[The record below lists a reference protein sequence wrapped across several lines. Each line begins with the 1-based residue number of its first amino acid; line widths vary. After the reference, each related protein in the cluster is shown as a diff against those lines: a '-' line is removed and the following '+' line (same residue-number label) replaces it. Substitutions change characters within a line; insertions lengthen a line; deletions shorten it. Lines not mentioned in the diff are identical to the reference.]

1 MYKKNIKKFGIIMF
15 LPFILNIA
23 FAYNSVK
30 AYYEPPIS
38 RISGNNRYGTAAR
51 VATINW
57 TTSDN
62 VVLVSGEG
70 YADAVSASS
79 LAKKLDA
86 PILLT
91 SSNALSPEA
100 EDALNILR
108 AKNVYV
114 IGGNASIS
122 QSIRDGL
129 KSKYT
134 LTELGGQNRYETNV
148 AVAKELITLGV
159 SASNVI
165 VVGGQG
171 FADAL
176 SVAPV
181 AAAKGQI
188 LLLANNDQDS
198 VQSVINFAKNNN
210 SKVTIVGTSNV
221 ISDAI
226 KSAFGSDA
234 VRVDGGSNRFDTN
247 LAVLKAFKS
256 NLKND
261 NLYVAN
267 ASAAIPDNLYADA
280 LVASALAGKYSA
292 PLVLVDKDGT
302 DATNNAMY
310 YIRYTVSKNTHA
322 QIIGGT
328 GVISDSI
335 YDSIELIVTPVYIH
349 QN

>member
-1 MYKKNIKKFGIIMF
+1 MYKKSIKKLGIVMF
-15 LPFILNIA
+15 LSFILNIA
-23 FAYNSVK
+23 FTYNSVK
-30 AYYEPPIS
+30 AYYEPTIS
-38 RISGNNRYGTAAR
+38 RISGDNRYATAAK
-51 VATINW
+51 VAVTNW

-62 VVLVSGEG
+62 VVLVSGEE

-91 SSNALSPEA
+91 TSNTLSQEA
-100 EDALNILR
+100 KDALNILNT
-108 AKNVYV
+108 KNVYV

-122 QSIRDGL
+122 QNIRNNL

-148 AVAKELITLGV
+148 AVAKKLVKLGV

-176 SVAPV
+176 SVAPI

-188 LLLANNDQDS
+188 LLLANNDQNS
-198 VQSVINFAKNNN
+198 VQSSINFAKINC
-210 SKVTIVGTSNV
+210 SKAVIVGTRDV
-221 ISDAI
+221 ISDSI
-226 KSAFGSDA
+226 KNTFGA
-234 VRVDGGSNRFDTN
+234 NATRVNGGANRFDTN
-247 LAVLKAFKS
+247 LAVLKTFKS
-256 NLKND
+256 DLKND

-292 PLVLVDKDGT
+292 PLVLVDKDDT
-302 DATNNAMY
+302 DATNNAIY
-310 YIRYTVSKNTHA
+310 YIKDTVSKNTHV
-322 QIIGGT
+322 QIIGGSS
-328 GVISDSI
+328 VIPDYIYKSI
-335 YDSIELIVTPVYIH
+335 YPPLNI
-349 QN
+349 

>member
-1 MYKKNIKKFGIIMF
+1 MYKKGIKKLGIVMF
-15 LPFILNIA
+15 LSFILNIA
-23 FAYNSVK
+23 FTYNSVK
-30 AYYEPPIS
+30 AYYEPTIS
-38 RISGNNRYGTAAR
+38 RISGDNRYATAAK
-51 VATINW
+51 VAVTNW

-62 VVLVSGEG
+62 VVLVSGEE

-91 SSNALSPEA
+91 TSNTLSPEA
-100 EDALNILR
+100 EYALNLLR
-108 AKNVYV
+108 IKNIYV

-122 QSIRDGL
+122 QNIRDTL

-134 LTELGGQNRYETNV
+134 LTELEGSNRYETNI
-148 AVAKELITLGV
+148 AVAKYLVKLGV
-159 SASNVI
+159 SASNII
-165 VVGGQG
+165 VASGEG

-176 SVAPV
+176 SVSSV

-188 LLLANNDQDS
+188 LLLANNNKNS
-198 VQSVINFAKNNN
+198 IQSSINFAKINC
-210 SKVTIVGTSNV
+210 SKAVIVGTRDV
-221 ISDAI
+221 ISDSI
-226 KSAFGSDA
+226 KNTFGA
-234 VRVDGGSNRFDTN
+234 NATRVNGGANRFDTN
-247 LAVLKAFKS
+247 LAVLKTFKS
-256 NLKND
+256 DLKND

-310 YIRYTVSKNTHA
+310 YIKDTVSQNTHV
-322 QIIGGT
+322 QIIGGLS
-328 GVISDSI
+328 VIPDSI
-335 YDSIELIVTPVYIH
+335 FDNIYFPLSI
-349 QN
+349 